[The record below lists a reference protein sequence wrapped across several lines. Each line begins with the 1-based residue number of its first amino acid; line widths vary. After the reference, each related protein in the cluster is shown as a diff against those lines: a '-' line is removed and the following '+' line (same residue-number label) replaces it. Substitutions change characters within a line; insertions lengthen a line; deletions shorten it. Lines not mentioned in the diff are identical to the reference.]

1 MRAAS
6 RRHEWYAGASD
17 VGLVRP
23 GNEDAFLMEPPL
35 FAVADGLG
43 GHRAGEVA
51 STVAVETLFAH
62 APKHA
67 DAKGLARAV
76 RAANAAVIEAAEQGR
91 GREGMGTT
99 LTAAMVEGTRIALA
113 HVGDS
118 RAYLLARGELVQLTE
133 DHSLVADMVRSGTL
147 STEAARVHP
156 NRSVI
161 TRALGSD
168 PNMVADALEVDASP
182 GDRLL
187 LCTDGLTG
195 MVEDAAIAE
204 VLRTAPSPKAAVA
217 RLVAAANDA
226 GGHDNITVV
235 VVDVIGADGLRNG
248 RTGAATR
255 GASAA
260 EEREP
265 ARSPR
270 RVWLARLAW
279 TLALAAAVGGAAL
292 AARGYAR
299 SQAYLAVVDGRVAVY
314 RGVPGEF
321 AGARLHWLEQVTD
334 VPVADLDP
342 VTAARLERGIRVDGL
357 AAAFDLVAA
366 YRSQTARESSPSA
379 EPTTAP

>member
-1 MRAAS
+1 MIAAS

-17 VGLVRP
+17 TGLVRP
-23 GNEDAFLMEPPL
+23 GNEDAYLMEPPL

-43 GHRAGEVA
+43 GHRAGEIA
-51 STVAVETLFAH
+51 STIAVETLYAH

-99 LTAAMVEGTRIALA
+99 LTAAMVDGTRIALA

-133 DHSLVADMVRSGTL
+133 DHSLVGDMVRSGTL
-147 STEAARVHP
+147 SAEAARVHP

-168 PNMVADALEVDASP
+168 PNMVADAFEVDASP

-195 MVEDAAIAE
+195 MLEDAAIAE
-204 VLRTAPSPKAAVA
+204 VLRTAPTPKAAVA
-217 RLVAAANDA
+217 RLIAAANDA
-226 GGHDNITVV
+226 GGHDNITVI
-235 VVDVIGADGLRNG
+235 VVDIGADRPRDG
-248 RTGAATR
+248 RAGAAEH
-255 GASAA
+255 GAPAA
-260 EEREP
+260 VAGESVR
-265 ARSPR
+265 RPR
-270 RVWLARLAW
+270 RTWLARLAW
-279 TLALAAAVGGAAL
+279 ALALVAAVGTAVL
-292 AARGYAR
+292 AAQSYAR

-321 AGARLHWLEQVTD
+321 AGVHLRWLEQVTD
-334 VPVADLDP
+334 VPVSELDP
-342 VTAARLERGIRVDGL
+342 VTAARLERGIRVDSL
-357 AAAFDLVAA
+357 AAALDLVAA
-366 YRSQTARESSPSA
+366 YRSQAAREPSPSVA
-379 EPTTAP
+379 PTATP

>member
-118 RAYLLARGELVQLTE
+118 RAYLLARGELVQLTQ
-133 DHSLVADMVRSGTL
+133 DHSLVGDMVRSGTL
-147 STEAARVHP
+147 SAEAARVHP

-168 PNMVADALEVDASP
+168 PNMVADAFEVEASP

-217 RLVAAANDA
+217 RLIAAANDA

-235 VVDVIGADGLRNG
+235 VVDIGADRSRED
-248 RTGAATR
+248 RTSAATR
-255 GASAA
+255 GNPSADA
-260 EEREP
+260 REP
-265 ARSPR
+265 GRSPR

-279 TLALAAAVGGAAL
+279 ALALAAAVGGAVL

-321 AGARLHWLEQVTD
+321 AGAQLHWLEQVTD
-334 VPVADLDP
+334 VPVAGLDP
-342 VTAARLERGIRVDGL
+342 VTAARLARGIRVDGV

-366 YRSQTARESSPSA
+366 YRSQTARESNPSA

>member
-1 MRAAS
+1 MSSAA
-6 RRHEWYAGASD
+6 RRQEWFAGASD
-17 VGLVRP
+17 TGLVRL

-51 STVAVETLFAH
+51 STIAVETLFAH
-62 APKHA
+62 APKQA
-67 DAKGLARAV
+67 DAKGLARAI
-76 RAANAAVIEAAEQGR
+76 RAANAAIIEAAEEGR

-99 LTAAMVEGTRIALA
+99 LTAAMVQGTRIALA

-147 STEAARVHP
+147 TAEAARVHP

-168 PNMVADALEVDASP
+168 PNMVADALEVDAAP

-187 LCTDGLTG
+187 LCTDGLSG
-195 MVEDAAIAE
+195 MVDDAAIAE
-204 VLRTAPSPKAAVA
+204 VLRAAPSPKAAVA
-217 RLVAAANDA
+217 RLIAAANDA
-226 GGHDNITVV
+226 GGHDNVTVV
-235 VVDVIGADGLRNG
+235 VVDVGGDGNRAGADLRRPAADEADELR
-248 RTGAATR
+248 RTRRRAWF
-255 GASAA
+255 
-260 EEREP
+260 
-265 ARSPR
+265 ART
-270 RVWLARLAW
+270 AW
-279 TLALAAAVGGAAL
+279 ILVLAAAIGGSLL

-299 SQAYLAVVDGRVAVY
+299 SQAYLAAVGGHVAVY

-321 AGARLHWLEQVTD
+321 AGARLRWLEQVTD
-334 VPVADLDP
+334 VPVAALDP
-342 VTAARLERGIRVDGL
+342 MTAARLERGIRVEGL
-357 AAAFDLVAA
+357 AAAYDLVAA
-366 YRSQTARESSPSA
+366 YRWQTTRDSSPSA

>member
-1 MRAAS
+1 MSPAA

-17 VGLVRP
+17 TGLLRP

-76 RAANAAVIEAAEQGR
+76 RVANAAVIEAAEQGR

-147 STEAARVHP
+147 SAEAARIHP

-168 PNMVADALEVDASP
+168 PNMVADAFEVDASP

-217 RLVAAANDA
+217 RLIAAANDA

-235 VVDVIGADGLRNG
+235 VVDIGADRPRDG
-248 RTGAATR
+248 RTGAAAH

-260 EEREP
+260 ETGEP
-265 ARSPR
+265 AHSPR
-270 RVWLARLAW
+270 RAWLARLAW
-279 TLALAAAVGGAAL
+279 VLALVAALGAAVIAAQ
-292 AARGYAR
+292 GYAR

-321 AGARLHWLEQVTD
+321 AGARLHWLEQITD
-334 VPVADLDP
+334 VPVAGLDP

-366 YRSQTARESSPSA
+366 YRSQAAREPSPSA